1 MVATF
6 EPVVP
11 AGPAKGGGPADRGVA
26 AFDSMSLAGAI
37 AEALINGGLR
47 EDAILAGPTWRAVGD
62 TAAAVGKPSWRS
74 AFVVGAGI
82 GRLAALTVHANLL
95 ADAPIATAG
104 VAVDAR
110 RAYALV
116 LSAHE
121 SITQAVATEHGFRPL
136 AATGWDDTA
145 LGPAREVGACV
156 LLASANEILTVRA
169 ANAAFGAPPALDR
182 TVAPVR
188 QRAALDRNA

>member
-1 MVATF
+1 
-6 EPVVP
+6 
-11 AGPAKGGGPADRGVA
+11 
-26 AFDSMSLAGAI
+26 MSLAGAI

-47 EDAILAGPTWRAVGD
+47 KDAIRAGPTWRAVGD

-121 SITQAVATEHGFRPL
+121 SITQAVATEDGFRLL

-145 LGPAREVGACV
+145 LGPAREVGAGV

-169 ANAAFGAPPALDR
+169 ANAAFGAPPALD
-182 TVAPVR
+182 
-188 QRAALDRNA
+188 